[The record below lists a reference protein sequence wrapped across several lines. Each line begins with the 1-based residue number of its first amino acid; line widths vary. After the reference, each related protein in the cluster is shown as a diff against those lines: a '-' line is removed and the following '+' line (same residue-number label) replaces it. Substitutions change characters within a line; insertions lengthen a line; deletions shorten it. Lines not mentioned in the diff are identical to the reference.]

1 MKFTCSVKHVLFAR
15 IKRKM
20 KLSAHC
26 KEDCELLGVLL
37 NLPSIG
43 VRARFI
49 HRHLRPAL
57 QSRLSEHLGRIVGQ
71 APTHRLRDDTAG
83 NRVRAILR
91 PHRDLINRVVKKAR
105 SRKNKRPFD
114 LKTQRGGALFSIL
127 LAGLIPL
134 IGDLIIRSVSK

>member
-1 MKFTCSVKHVLFAR
+1 
-15 IKRKM
+15 M

-26 KEDCELLGVLL
+26 REDCELLGVLL
-37 NLPSIG
+37 SLPSIG
-43 VRARFI
+43 ARARFI

-71 APTHRLRDDTAG
+71 APSHRLRDDKAASK
-83 NRVRAILR
+83 VASLLR
-91 PHRDLINRVVKKAR
+91 PHKKLINRVVKKAR
-105 SRKNKRPFD
+105 SRKSKRVFD
-114 LKTQRGGALFSIL
+114 LKTQRGGALFSVL